1 MKLKT
6 TLLSA
11 SLALLTLN
19 LSADTVDNAQI
30 VTFVAGDPACAAD
43 VNQTIQELVSA
54 VNDNA
59 ATIAALEAQVAALQ
73 VTPTLLSIISGST
86 YTVYS
91 HEVGI
96 GASSDL
102 DGHGILNN
110 FLGAET
116 AIYTFESNGDL
127 TVSYDYSERFTAL
140 RANHHQLD
148 PVFLSGQNQEGVSQV
163 VLDNDVIDNGSGD
176 NSGSAI
182 GDSWSLSG
190 STLTVNWDG
199 DTEEFL
205 VSPDGN
211 MILSGAAELD
221 DEALTPGGPLVT
233 NADIVIGI
241 RAVAELPVVAE

>member
-1 MKLKT
+1 MNKNAIT
-6 TLLSA
+6 SALSI
-11 SLALLTLN
+11 ALLTLS
-19 LSADTVDNAQI
+19 LTADTVDNAEI

-43 VNQTIQELVSA
+43 VNQTIQELISA
-54 VNDNA
+54 INDNNA
-59 ATIAALEAQVAALQ
+59 QIAALEARVVALET
-73 VTPTLLSIISGST
+73 TPTLLSIVSGSS

-96 GASSDL
+96 GASSDT
-102 DGHGILNN
+102 DGHGILNS

-116 AIYTFESNGDL
+116 AIYTLESNGDL

-148 PVFLSGQNQEGVSQV
+148 PAFLDGQNQEGVSQV
-163 VLDNDVIDNGSGD
+163 VLDNDVIDNGSGSD
-176 NSGSAI
+176 TEGN
-182 GDSWSLSG
+182 WSLSG

-221 DEALTPGGPLVT
+221 DEALTPGGPLLT
-233 NADIVIGI
+233 NSDIVIGI
-241 RAVAELPVVAE
+241 RAIAEVE